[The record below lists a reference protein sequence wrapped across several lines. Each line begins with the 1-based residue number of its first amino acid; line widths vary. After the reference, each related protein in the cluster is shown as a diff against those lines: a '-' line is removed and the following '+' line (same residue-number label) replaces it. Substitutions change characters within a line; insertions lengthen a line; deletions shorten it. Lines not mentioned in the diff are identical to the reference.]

1 MVKLLKAH
9 VNWIFVIFY
18 FATAAIAQFLGGGW
32 WYLLTALPISW
43 LIEAKG
49 RNQNWF
55 FVGAIPILGFIILL
69 LLENKKSEVQE
80 KVGGE

>member
-18 FATAAIAQFLGGGW
+18 FAAVGIAKTLGGGW
-32 WYLLTALPISW
+32 WYLLGILPIVW
-43 LIEAKG
+43 IIDAKG

-55 FVGAIPILGFIILL
+55 LVGAIPILGFVILL

-80 KVGGE
+80 KVGGD